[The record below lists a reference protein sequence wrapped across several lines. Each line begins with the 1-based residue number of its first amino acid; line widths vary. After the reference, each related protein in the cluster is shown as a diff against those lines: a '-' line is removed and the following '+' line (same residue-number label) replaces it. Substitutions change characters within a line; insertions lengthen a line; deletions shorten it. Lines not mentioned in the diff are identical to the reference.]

1 MPWAKARTSFLP
13 VAGALTLGAWA
24 ALWLLGGGPYA
35 RYIDHGS
42 WIGAG
47 SALAACHAW
56 PGGAAIVAASLYIAG
71 WLLMTVAMM
80 LPTTLPL
87 LDRFERLVRSR
98 TDRRRL
104 LALVIA
110 GYLFAWTGFG
120 VAAHFLDTALHAL
133 ARQSSWLV
141 LNGWIVGAAIFALAG
156 LFQFSR
162 LKYHCLTRCRT
173 PLSFLLK
180 RWHGP
185 RPMRNALALG
195 FDHGLYCVGCC
206 WAIMLLMFAVGSASL
221 GWMLTLGTVMAVE
234 KNLPWGARLAR
245 PIGGALLA
253 GAVAIVADNLAA

>member
-13 VAGALTLGAWA
+13 LVGALTLAAWA

-47 SALAACHAW
+47 SGLAVCHAW
-56 PGGAAIVAASLYIAG
+56 PGREAIAAGALYIGG
-71 WLLMTVAMM
+71 WLLMTIAMM
-80 LPTTLPL
+80 LPTTMLL
-87 LDRFERLVRSR
+87 LDRFERLVWARP
-98 TDRRRL
+98 DRRRL
-104 LALVIA
+104 LVAVIA
-110 GYLFAWTGFG
+110 GYLCAWTGFG
-120 VAAHFLDTALHAL
+120 IAAHLFDAALHAL

-141 LNGWIVGAAIFALAG
+141 LNGWIIGAAIFALAG

-173 PLSFLLK
+173 PLSFILK
-180 RWHGP
+180 HWHGP
-185 RPMRNALALG
+185 QPARNALTLG
-195 FDHGLYCVGCC
+195 LDHGLYCVGCC
-206 WAIMLLMFAVGSASL
+206 WAIMLMMFAVGSASL
-221 GWMLTLGTVMAVE
+221 GWMLALGTVMAVE

-253 GAVAIVADNLAA
+253 GAVAIVAVNLAA